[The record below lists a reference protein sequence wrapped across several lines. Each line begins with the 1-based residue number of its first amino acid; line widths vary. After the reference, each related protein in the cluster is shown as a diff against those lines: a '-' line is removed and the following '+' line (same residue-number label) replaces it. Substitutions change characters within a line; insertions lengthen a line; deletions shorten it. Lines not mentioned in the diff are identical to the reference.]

1 MSEKYEYVFKPTSS
15 YLSKWG
21 LSSRLKTGRMIETL
35 LMNFGKH
42 QIVFNG
48 NKVLVE
54 SKKILRK

>member
-1 MSEKYEYVFKPTSS
+1 
-15 YLSKWG
+15 
-21 LSSRLKTGRMIETL
+21 MIETL